1 MRRWNGWGD
10 ETVRVPLPAPA
21 ARMLEERLGPG
32 TPPLDATLADLV
44 AEVSA
49 SDLPPH
55 PLITA
60 EPVDRVRHARGQSLP
75 DWIALRSG
83 CIGRVPDGVAYP
95 ASEAEVRD
103 LLRYA
108 AEVEARL
115 IPYGGGTSV
124 AGHLT
129 PPAGEQPV
137 LTVDLSRMHRL
148 RRLDE
153 TSRLATFGAG
163 VRGPDLEAELRARG
177 YTLGHFPQSW
187 ELSTLGG
194 WVATR
199 SSGQQSLG
207 YGRIEQ
213 LFAGGRL
220 EAPDGTLELPPFP
233 ASAAGPDVRE
243 LVLGSEGRLGVITEA
258 TVRVRPVPQEERFDA
273 VLLPDRERGYA
284 AARSI
289 AQAELPLSM
298 VRLLGPEETSVTLM
312 LAGRERLPGV
322 VEWLLSWRGIGE
334 ERCLLLLGVSGSGST
349 HSAARREAL
358 ALALDAGCVQLG
370 RSPGRHWKRNRFRS
384 AYLRNTLWEAGYAV
398 DTVETA
404 ARWSRIPRLVNSVE
418 EALRSGL
425 GGEEERVFAFSHLS
439 HLYPTGSSVYV
450 TYLYRIA
457 RDPEET
463 LGRWQLL
470 KAAATRAIQ
479 EQGGTL
485 SHQHGV
491 GVDHRPYLETEKG
504 AMGIAALRAL
514 CAAFDP
520 AAIMNPDKLLPQ
532 EEECGTLAGAIGS
545 GRG

>member
-1 MRRWNGWGD
+1 MRRWNGWGY
-10 ETVRVPLPAPA
+10 ETVHATLPAPA

-32 TPPLDATLADLV
+32 TPQDDVRLAEIV
-44 AEVSA
+44 RVVPASA
-49 SDLPPH
+49 LPPH

-60 EPVDRVRHARGQSLP
+60 EPVERVRHARGQSLP

-83 CIGRVPDGVAYP
+83 RIGRFPDGVAYP
-95 ASEAEVRD
+95 ASQSEVRN

-108 AEVEARL
+108 AEAEARL

-124 AGHLT
+124 VGHVN

-153 TSRLATFGAG
+153 SSRLATFGAG

-187 ELSTLGG
+187 EFSTLGG
-194 WVATR
+194 WIATR

-220 EAPDGTLELPPFP
+220 EAPAGTLELAPFP
-233 ASAAGPDVRE
+233 ASAAGPDLRE
-243 LVLGSEGRLGVITEA
+243 VVLGSEGRLGVLTEA
-258 TVRVRPVPQEERFDA
+258 TVRVRPVPEEEHFDA
-273 VLLPDRERGYA
+273 VLLPGWERGFA
-284 AARSI
+284 AARSL
-289 AQAELPLSM
+289 AQAGLPLSM
-298 VRLLGPEETSVTLM
+298 LRLLGPEETFVTLM

-334 ERCLLLLGVSGSGST
+334 ERCLLLLGVSGAGAVV
-349 HSAARREAL
+349 SAARREAL
-358 ALALDAGCVQLG
+358 ALALAAGGVQLG

-384 AYLRNTLWEAGYAV
+384 AYLRNTLWEMGYAL

-404 ARWSRIPRLVNSVE
+404 APWSRIPGMVSSVE

-425 GGEEERVFAFSHLS
+425 LAEEERVLAFSHLS
-439 HLYPTGSSVYV
+439 HLYPSGSSAYF
-450 TYLYRIA
+450 TCLFRIA
-457 RDPEET
+457 PDPEET
-463 LGRWQLL
+463 LRRWQVL
-470 KAAATRAIQ
+470 KAAATRAII

-491 GVDHRPYLETEKG
+491 GADHRAYLEREKG
-504 AMGIAALRAL
+504 AVGVSALRAL
-514 CAAFDP
+514 CTAVDP
-520 AAIMNPDKLLPQ
+520 SGIMNPEKLLP
-532 EEECGTLAGAIGS
+532 EEEVCGVVTGAIGS